1 MFFFFLASNCKNY
14 CMWKQGLLNDEA
26 AHAVKM
32 LLPEYV
38 NGDLSALCVWPD
50 QVRHWYKYK
59 WTSPLHFIDTPD
71 KACNFDYES
80 KSNASKKRDVF
91 ILSFHNLIL

>member
-1 MFFFFLASNCKNY
+1 M
-14 CMWKQGLLNDEA
+14 NDEA

-50 QVRHWYKYK
+50 QVRHWYKYR
-59 WTSPLHFIDTPD
+59 WSSPLHFIDTPD
-71 KACNFDYES
+71 KACNFDYDS
-80 KSNASKKRDVF
+80 KLNAYIKNVMSFSLFSHFDPV
-91 ILSFHNLIL
+91 ILLLGQ